1 METMMP
7 KPSARRVL
15 LVDDEPAIRSI
26 LSIRLEEAGF
36 EAEQAG
42 DGIEGLVKLR
52 QWLPHLIISDIEMP
66 RMSGIEFISVVRRR
80 FPHLPVIVISGVPQ
94 SSLPPEVAPDVCFQK
109 GALRFDELVEAVRA
123 WVQKTPDRPNVPQVI
138 HLPLRT
144 RPDGAGY
151 FQLTCTDCL
160 RPFKLLND
168 PETTTVERT
177 VLCTHCQA
185 RLPFLV
191 ESSEPS

>member
-1 METMMP
+1 MP

-52 QWLPHLIISDIEMP
+52 QGLPHLIISDIEMP
-66 RMSGIEFISVVRRR
+66 RMSGIEFISIVRRR
-80 FPHLPVIVISGVPQ
+80 FPQLPVIVISGVPQ
-94 SSLPPEVAPDVCFQK
+94 TSLPPEVAPDACFQK
-109 GALRFDELVEAVRA
+109 GTLRFDELLKAVHDWAR
-123 WVQKTPDRPNVPQVI
+123 KTPDRPNVPQVI

-151 FQLTCTDCL
+151 FQLICTDCL
-160 RPFKLLND
+160 RSFKLLND
-168 PETTTVERT
+168 PGVKAVERT
-177 VLCTHCQA
+177 ALCVHCHA
-185 RLPFLV
+185 RLPYLI
-191 ESSEPS
+191 ESLEPS

>member
-1 METMMP
+1 MP

-52 QWLPHLIISDIEMP
+52 QGLPHLIISDIEMP

-80 FPHLPVIVISGVPQ
+80 FPQLPVIVISGVPQ
-94 SSLPPEVAPDVCFQK
+94 GSLPAESAPDAWFQK
-109 GALRFDELVEAVRA
+109 GALRFDELLKAVRDWA
-123 WVQKTPDRPNVPQVI
+123 RKTPDRPNVPQVI

-168 PETTTVERT
+168 PEVKTVERT

>member
-1 METMMP
+1 MP

-36 EAEQAG
+36 EAEQAR

-52 QWLPHLIISDIEMP
+52 QGLPHLIISDIEMP

-94 SSLPPEVAPDVCFQK
+94 ASLPPEVAPDACFQK
-109 GALRFDELVEAVRA
+109 GALRFDELLKAVHDWA
-123 WVQKTPDRPNVPQVI
+123 QKTPDRPNAPQVI

-151 FQLTCTDCL
+151 FQLICTDCL
-160 RPFKLLND
+160 RSFKLLND
-168 PETTTVERT
+168 PGAKTVERT
-177 VLCTHCQA
+177 ALCVHCHA
-185 RLPFLV
+185 RLPYLI
-191 ESSEPS
+191 ESLEPS